1 MRNTLYVLFF
11 LLGCFQLGY
20 AQEKAQLRGTLVD
33 EKNKTPLVGVVVSLE
48 QNKQSATTNT
58 DGAFIFVNLEAGED
72 QLVINSAGIRPYRR
86 SVSLTAG
93 ENKTLPAITLVQEN
107 QIDIQTILGVIDDDV
122 LNDDGDIHGQDIR
135 SSVIL
140 SNDLYLNKVGFK
152 LSPFRFR
159 VRGYDNFF
167 EQTYVNGVLANDQYR
182 RVFNF
187 ASIGALNDMT
197 RNGDVVNYNNSGNFT
212 FGAIGGAENIN
223 MRASSYAKG
232 GKITG
237 SYTNRNYY
245 ARGMFSYSTGLMDNG
260 WAFTGA
266 IGGRYADK
274 GFIEGTSYNNV
285 SYAFSAEKQW
295 ADGAHSLSFVTYGSP
310 VVRGQQGASFQ
321 EAYDLLDN
329 NMYNPNWGYQDG
341 KVRNSRMVTAYDP
354 TAVLSHIWKIDEKT
368 TLTSGGLL
376 HYGRYASSALNWYN
390 AIDPRPD
397 YYRYLPSYFAMDTA
411 NTDQFTYNYYRDLW
425 TSNNTDV
432 TQVNWD
438 EMYRQN
444 MDPENRRK
452 YNGAALYM
460 VEKRHSDLLE
470 GTISST
476 FNKLYDNNMR
486 LTAGVEARKTRSY
499 QYKTVE
505 DLLGADYVLD
515 KDKFAERDNP
525 GNDDVKQ
532 NDLLFPDRKAYVDD
546 IFGYDFDI
554 DVQSVNAWVMNQ
566 YQTSS
571 IDFHYGTKLTYT
583 DFQRNGNMK
592 NGRFP
597 NSSYGKGA
605 KYHFFDYTL
614 KGGLTYKINGRH
626 YLSANTSYSTEA
638 PIPDRAYVM
647 PRVTDQVVKGLT
659 SSKIFAADINYIFS
673 MPRLS
678 GRLSVFQTNFYD
690 QLERMAYYHDSERT
704 FVFHNLTGVDRV
716 HRGVEAAATYR
727 LDDNWS
733 FDFIGTMGEY
743 YYSNN
748 PLGIMNSENGKLVD
762 IEEKVYMK
770 DLYVSG
776 TPQFAGVLAARY
788 FYKYWFFE
796 VSANAVGRNYL
807 SASAMR
813 RLASNYVNIN
823 PYDEDSF
830 NAYKTLTSQERL
842 DDVVTMDASIGK
854 MFYLKNRRALN
865 FNFSVINLLNNKNI
879 RTGGYEQGRLDTTYP
894 NRFASRYFYMQ
905 GMNIFLNVSYR
916 F

>member
-72 QLVINSAGIRPYRR
+72 QLVINSAGIRPYRM

-397 YYRYLPSYFAMDTA
+397 YYRYLPSYFAMDPA

-762 IEEKVYMK
+762 IEEKVYMQ

>member
-48 QNKQSATTNT
+48 QNKQSATTST

-72 QLVINSAGIRPYRR
+72 QLVINSAGIRPYRM

-107 QIDIQTILGVIDDDV
+107 QIDIQTILGVIDDNV

-397 YYRYLPSYFAMDTA
+397 YYRYLPSYFAMDPA

-499 QYKTVE
+499 QYKTAE

-762 IEEKVYMK
+762 IEEKVYMQ

-830 NAYKTLTSQERL
+830 NAYQTLTSQERL

>member
-72 QLVINSAGIRPYRR
+72 QLVINSAGIRPYRM

-397 YYRYLPSYFAMDTA
+397 YYRYLPSYFAMDPA

>member
-11 LLGCFQLGY
+11 LLGCFQLSY

-397 YYRYLPSYFAMDTA
+397 YYRYLPSYFAMDPA

>member
-58 DGAFIFVNLEAGED
+58 DGAFIFVNLETGED
-72 QLVINSAGIRPYRR
+72 QLVINSAGIRPYRM

-397 YYRYLPSYFAMDTA
+397 YYRYLPSYFAMDPA

-879 RTGGYEQGRLDTTYP
+879 RTGGYEQGRLDITYP

>member
-1 MRNTLYVLFF
+1 MRSTLYVLFF
-11 LLGCFQLGY
+11 LLGCTQWSF
-20 AQEKAQLRGTLVD
+20 AQEKAQLSGTFID
-33 EKNKTPLVGVVVSLE
+33 DKTKMPIVGVVVLLE
-48 QNKQSATTNT
+48 NNKQTVTTDA
-58 DGAFIFVNLEAGED
+58 DGVFIFVNLDAGDD
-72 QLVINSAGIRPYRR
+72 QLVVNSAGIRPFRTA
-86 SVSLTAG
+86 VSLLAG
-93 ENKTLPAITLVQEN
+93 ESKKLPAISLMQEN
-107 QIDIQTILGVIDDDV
+107 QIDVQTILGVIDDDV
-122 LNDDGDIHGQDIR
+122 LNDGDNQGQDIR

-159 VRGYDNFF
+159 VRGYDPFY

-187 ASIGALNDMT
+187 ASIGALNDLT
-197 RNGDVVNYNNSGNFT
+197 RNGDVVNYNNAGNFT

-232 GKITG
+232 GKLTG

-245 ARGMFSYSTGLMDNG
+245 ARGIFSYSTGLMDNG

-266 IGGRYADK
+266 VGGRYADK

-285 SYAFSAEKQW
+285 SYALSIEKQW
-295 ADGAHSLSFVTYGSP
+295 AEGAHSLSLVTYGSP

-321 EAYDLLDN
+321 EVYDLVDN
-329 NMYNPNWGYQDG
+329 NLYNPNWGYQDG
-341 KVRNSRMVTAYDP
+341 KARNSRMVTAYDP
-354 TAVLSHIWKIDEKT
+354 TAVLSHIWKIDERTSLT
-368 TLTSGGLL
+368 TGGML

-390 AIDPRPD
+390 AADPRPD
-397 YYRYLPSYFAMDTA
+397 YYRYLPYYFSMNPET
-411 NTDQFTYNYYRDLW
+411 TDPFTYAYYENLW
-425 TSNNTDV
+425 TSNNTSV
-432 TQVNWD
+432 TQVNWE

-470 GTISST
+470 ATLSST

-486 LTAGVEARKTRSY
+486 LTAGVEARKSRSY
-499 QYKTVE
+499 QYKTVD

-525 GNDDVKQ
+525 GNDDIKQ
-532 NDLLFPDRKAYVDD
+532 NDLLFPDRKAYVGD

-554 DVQSVNAWVMNQ
+554 DVQSVNAWVMNN
-566 YQTSS
+566 YQTSHL
-571 IDFHYGTKLTYT
+571 DFFYGTKLTYT
-583 DFQRNGNMK
+583 DFQRNGNMM

-597 NSSYGKGA
+597 NSSYGRGE
-605 KYHFFDYTL
+605 KYTFFDYTL

-626 YLSANTSYSTEA
+626 YLSANTSYATEA
-638 PIPDRAYVM
+638 PIPDRAYAM
-647 PRVTDQVVKGLT
+647 PRVTDQVVKGLS
-659 SSKIFAADINYIFS
+659 SSKIFASDINYTFS

-678 GRLSVFQTNFYD
+678 GRISAFQTNFYD

-704 FVFHNLTGVDRV
+704 FVFHNLTGVNRV

-727 LDDNWS
+727 LDDNWN

-748 PLGIMNSENGKLVD
+748 PMGVMNSENGKLVD
-762 IEEKVYMK
+762 VEETVYMK
-770 DLYVSG
+770 NLYVSG
-776 TPQFAGVLAARY
+776 TPQFAGSVAARY
-788 FYKYWFFE
+788 FYDYWFLE
-796 VSANAVGRNYL
+796 LSANAVGRNYL
-807 SASAMR
+807 AASALR
-813 RLASNYVNIN
+813 RLASNYSNIN
-823 PYDEDSF
+823 PYDEASYE
-830 NAYKTLTSQERL
+830 AYKTLTTQERF
-842 DDVVTMDASIGK
+842 DDALTFDASIGK
-854 MFYLKNRRALN
+854 LFYLKDRRALN
-865 FNFSVINLLNNKNI
+865 FNFSVINLLNKKDI
-879 RTGGYEQGRLDTTYP
+879 RTGGYEQGRIDTSFP

-905 GMNIFLNVSYR
+905 GMNVFLNISYR

>member
-48 QNKQSATTNT
+48 QNKQTATTNT
-58 DGAFIFVNLEAGED
+58 DGAFIFVNLETGED
-72 QLVINSAGIRPYRR
+72 QLVINSAGIRPYRM

-167 EQTYVNGVLANDQYR
+167 EQTYVNGILANDQYR

-397 YYRYLPSYFAMDTA
+397 YYRYLPSYFAMDPA

>member
-72 QLVINSAGIRPYRR
+72 QLVINSAGIRPYRM

-93 ENKTLPAITLVQEN
+93 ENKTLPEITLVQEN

-397 YYRYLPSYFAMDTA
+397 YYRYLPSYFAMDPA

-762 IEEKVYMK
+762 IEEKVYMQ

>member
-72 QLVINSAGIRPYRR
+72 QLVINSAGIRPYRM

-295 ADGAHSLSFVTYGSP
+295 VDGAHSLSFVTYGSP

-397 YYRYLPSYFAMDTA
+397 YYRYLPSYFAMDPA

>member
-48 QNKQSATTNT
+48 QNKQSATTST

-72 QLVINSAGIRPYRR
+72 QLVINSAGIRPYRM

-107 QIDIQTILGVIDDDV
+107 QIDIQTILGVIDDNV

-397 YYRYLPSYFAMDTA
+397 YYRYLPSYFAMDPA

-830 NAYKTLTSQERL
+830 NAYQTLTSQERL

>member
-11 LLGCFQLGY
+11 LFGCFQFSF
-20 AQEKAQLRGTLVD
+20 AQERAQLQGILID
-33 EKNKTPLVGVVVSLE
+33 EKNKTPLVGIVVSLE
-48 QNKQSATTNT
+48 HNKLSTTTLT
-58 DGAFIFVNLEAGED
+58 DGTFIFVNLEAGND
-72 QLVINSAGIRPYRR
+72 RLVVNSAGIRPFNM
-86 SVSLTAG
+86 SISLQPGA
-93 ENKTLPAITLVQEN
+93 KKILPAITLVQEN
-107 QIDIQTILGVIDDDV
+107 QIDVQTILGVINDDV
-122 LNDDGDIHGQDIR
+122 LQDDGDIHGQDIR

-187 ASIGALNDMT
+187 ASIGALNDLT

-212 FGAIGGAENIN
+212 FGSIGGAENIN
-223 MRASSYAKG
+223 MRASSYARG
-232 GKITG
+232 GKITS

-274 GFIEGTSYNNV
+274 GYIEGTSYNNV

-310 VVRGQQGASFQ
+310 VVRGQQGGSFQ
-321 EAYDLLDN
+321 ETYDLVGN
-329 NMYNPNWGYQDG
+329 NLYNPNWGYQDG

-397 YYRYLPSYFAMDTA
+397 YYRNLPSYFSLDPTT
-411 NTDQFTYNYYRDLW
+411 TDPTTVDYYQNLW
-425 TSNNTDV
+425 KSNNTNV
-432 TQVNWD
+432 TQINWS

-452 YNGAALYM
+452 FHGAALYM

-470 GTISST
+470 GTVSSI

-499 QYKTVE
+499 QYKTVG
-505 DLLGADYVLD
+505 DLLGSDFVLD

-525 GNDDVKQ
+525 GNDDFKQ
-532 NDLLFPDRKAYVDD
+532 NDLLFPDRKTYVGD

-554 DVQSVNAWVMNQ
+554 DVQSVNAWIMNQ
-566 YQTSS
+566 YQTSN
-571 IDFHYGTKLTYT
+571 IDFNYGTKLTYT

-614 KGGLTYKINGRH
+614 KGGMTYKINGRH
-626 YLSANTSYSTEA
+626 YLTANASYSTEA

-647 PRVTDQVVKGLT
+647 PRVTDQVVKGLG
-659 SSKIFAADINYIFS
+659 SSKIFATDINYIFS

-690 QLERMAYYHDSERT
+690 QLERTAYYHDTERT

-743 YYSNN
+743 YYNNN
-748 PLGIMNSENGKLVD
+748 PQGIMNSENGKLVD
-762 IEEKVYMK
+762 IEETVYMK
-770 DLYVSG
+770 NIYVSS
-776 TPQFAGVLAARY
+776 TPQFAGVLSARY

-823 PYDEDSF
+823 PYDEQSYQ
-830 NAYKTLTSQERL
+830 AYQSLTSQERL
-842 DDVVTMDASIGK
+842 NDVVTMDASIGK
-854 MFYLKNRRALN
+854 MIYLKNRNALN

-879 RTGGYEQGRLDTTYP
+879 RTGGYEQGRLDAKYP
-894 NRFASRYFYMQ
+894 NRFDSRYFYMQ

>member
-48 QNKQSATTNT
+48 QNKQSATTST

-72 QLVINSAGIRPYRR
+72 QLVINSAGIRPYRM

-107 QIDIQTILGVIDDDV
+107 QIDIQTILGVIDDNV

-397 YYRYLPSYFAMDTA
+397 YYRYLPSYFAMDPA

-499 QYKTVE
+499 QYKTAE

-614 KGGLTYKINGRH
+614 KGG
-626 YLSANTSYSTEA
+626 
-638 PIPDRAYVM
+638 
-647 PRVTDQVVKGLT
+647 
-659 SSKIFAADINYIFS
+659 
-673 MPRLS
+673 
-678 GRLSVFQTNFYD
+678 
-690 QLERMAYYHDSERT
+690 
-704 FVFHNLTGVDRV
+704 
-716 HRGVEAAATYR
+716 
-727 LDDNWS
+727 
-733 FDFIGTMGEY
+733 
-743 YYSNN
+743 
-748 PLGIMNSENGKLVD
+748 
-762 IEEKVYMK
+762 
-770 DLYVSG
+770 
-776 TPQFAGVLAARY
+776 
-788 FYKYWFFE
+788 
-796 VSANAVGRNYL
+796 
-807 SASAMR
+807 
-813 RLASNYVNIN
+813 
-823 PYDEDSF
+823 
-830 NAYKTLTSQERL
+830 
-842 DDVVTMDASIGK
+842 
-854 MFYLKNRRALN
+854 
-865 FNFSVINLLNNKNI
+865 
-879 RTGGYEQGRLDTTYP
+879 
-894 NRFASRYFYMQ
+894 
-905 GMNIFLNVSYR
+905 
-916 F
+916 

>member
-11 LLGCFQLGY
+11 LLGCFQLSY

-48 QNKQSATTNT
+48 KNKQTATTNT
-58 DGAFIFVNLEAGED
+58 DGAFIFVNLEAGDD
-72 QLVINSAGIRPYRR
+72 QLVINSAGIRPYSM
-86 SVSLTAG
+86 SVSLAAG
-93 ENKTLPAITLVQEN
+93 ENQTLPAITLVQEN
-107 QIDIQTILGVIDDDV
+107 QIDVQTILGVINDDI

-140 SNDLYLNKVGFK
+140 SNDIYLNKVGFK

-167 EQTYVNGVLANDQYR
+167 EQTYINGILANDQYR

-212 FGAIGGAENIN
+212 FGSIGGAENIN

-232 GKITG
+232 GKVTG

-245 ARGMFSYSTGLMDNG
+245 ARGIFSYSTGLMDNG

-274 GFIEGTSYNNV
+274 GFVEGTSYNNV

-397 YYRYLPSYFAMDTA
+397 YYRYLPSYFAMDPA

-470 GTISST
+470 GTLSST

-525 GNDDVKQ
+525 GNEDIKQ
-532 NDLLFPDRKAYVDD
+532 NDLLFPDRKAYVND

-566 YQTSS
+566 YQTSN

-597 NSSYGKGA
+597 NNSYGKGA

-659 SSKIFAADINYIFS
+659 SSKIFASDINYIFS

-678 GRLSVFQTNFYD
+678 GRVSVFQTNFYD

-748 PLGIMNSENGKLVD
+748 PLGIMNSENGKLID
-762 IEEKVYMK
+762 IEETVYMK

>member
-72 QLVINSAGIRPYRR
+72 QLVINSAGIRPYRM

-397 YYRYLPSYFAMDTA
+397 YYRYLPSYFAMDPA

-727 LDDNWS
+727 LDDHWS

-762 IEEKVYMK
+762 IEEKVYMQ

>member
-72 QLVINSAGIRPYRR
+72 QLVINSAGIRPYRM

-212 FGAIGGAENIN
+212 FGAIGGSENIN

-397 YYRYLPSYFAMDTA
+397 YYRYLPSYFAMDPA

-438 EMYRQN
+438 EMYRRN

-571 IDFHYGTKLTYT
+571 IDFNYGTKLTYT